1 MPVGRAEYLN
11 SIQGEI
17 DYQEMKEVWPPEH
30 GVWCVRLVPEQEI
43 GCAWSEVYEG
53 TEYGIVLILQS
64 ELEFHYLNPPEGI
77 GRIDFRKTTEAGTLQ
92 HLDEIPTPVAQHS
105 LDALPYVSWLEKT
118 GLGLLE

>member
-1 MPVGRAEYLN
+1 MGCGR
-11 SIQGEI
+11 
-17 DYQEMKEVWPPEH
+17 
-30 GVWCVRLVPEQEI
+30 VRLVPEQEI

-105 LDALPYVSWLEKT
+105 LDALPYVSWLEKNWPWVVGVGAAT
-118 GLGLLE
+118 AAAFALYKATKRG